1 MCLQGE
7 ELSTDP
13 YLLSKG
19 LSFPPPK
26 IWVNQQSLKRRGN
39 TLREK
44 FKVHLL
50 NDKKKWLYKK
60 RMDDWFQHNEE
71 KTDVEQEWDNK
82 KYTTE
87 NSRRKL
93 REEKSYT

>member
-1 MCLQGE
+1 
-7 ELSTDP
+7 
-13 YLLSKG
+13 
-19 LSFPPPK
+19 
-26 IWVNQQSLKRRGN
+26 
-39 TLREK
+39 
-44 FKVHLL
+44 
-50 NDKKKWLYKK
+50 
-60 RMDDWFQHNEE
+60 MDDWFQHNEE